1 MTKRSKI
8 SYDSVITTMNSKKE
22 NGESLHSLDCLVP
35 MGNEKLLITT
45 NTKCT
50 TMKLPSTNQLCYFK
64 SYNFITAALQAIR
77 VQSVS
82 QFV

>member
-1 MTKRSKI
+1 MKS
-8 SYDSVITTMNSKKE
+8 NNE
-22 NGESLHSLDCLVP
+22 NTEGLHVLDFLVP
-35 MGNEKLLITT
+35 MDNEKGLLTT
-45 NTKCT
+45 NANCT
-50 TMKLPSTNQLCYFK
+50 IMKPPSTNQLCYFE

>member
-1 MTKRSKI
+1 MTKSSKI
-8 SYDSVITTMNSKKE
+8 RYDSVIRTMKSKKE
-22 NGESLHSLDCLVP
+22 NGERLYSMDCLVP
-35 MGNEKLLITT
+35 IDNEKGLLTT
-45 NTKCT
+45 NANCT
-50 TMKLPSTNQLCYFK
+50 IMKPPSTNQLCYFE